1 MITILSNNDANEKVR
16 ENPLKGIKRCTHL
29 GIIRTHTKLS
39 ANHIDTDASAE
50 PTAKCFPVGSKS
62 IQIHVPA
69 CPLAM
74 CNKFSCGYLQNQITH
89 CKIMYELYPI
99 TRMVY

>member
-1 MITILSNNDANEKVR
+1 MIHNITNNDANEKEC
-16 ENPLKGIKRCTHL
+16 ENIRKNIKVCTYL

-69 CPLAM
+69 CPLAI
-74 CNKFSCGYLQNQITH
+74 CNKFSCGYL
-89 CKIMYELYPI
+89 
-99 TRMVY
+99 